1 MTLRNV
7 ELLLHVYF
15 RWLLKLCL
23 CLYSNYNTQYNV
35 IIIIIIIIII
45 TLFVTTIINIQ
56 SSSVTKVDPL
66 KPKKGGMK
74 KVATGALPSSGGL
87 NPIAI
92 LVLLI
97 AIACGVYF
105 SQIKK

>member
-1 MTLRNV
+1 MT
-7 ELLLHVYF
+7 
-15 RWLLKLCL
+15 
-23 CLYSNYNTQYNV
+23 
-35 IIIIIIIIII
+35 IIINFSSFLII
-45 TLFVTTIINIQ
+45 
-56 SSSVTKVDPL
+56 KVDPL

-97 AIACGVYF
+97 AIACGVYL